1 MAEINKIIKN
11 ARDVLVGKVPDPQ
24 SQIDQ
29 ITLALIYKFMDAKDQ
44 EAVSLGL
51 KKSFFTETFE
61 DYSFTKIM
69 QAPSNEKQYE
79 LYNKGIELLQYRQD
93 LPQTFTSVFKDAFIP
108 YRDALTLHLFLI
120 EINKIPTDNTEL
132 LGTAFEDLLSIMGSQ
147 GDAGQFRTPRHIID
161 MIVEIVEPKK
171 GEKILDPA
179 CGTAGFLISAYNKVT
194 EQELTVAE
202 KEDLIN
208 NGLVGYDINPNMV
221 KLSNVNL
228 FLHGCQKPN
237 IHLYDTLTEKDFW
250 SDRYDVILA
259 NPPFMTPKG
268 GIRPHELFTAINANR
283 SEVLFTYYITQHLT
297 RNGRAG
303 FIVPEGVVFQ
313 TANAYKEMRRILVDE
328 DYLYAVISLP
338 NGVFNPYSGVKTSI
352 LLLDKALAKKTDKIL
367 FVKMNSDG
375 LDLGAQRRPIDKN
388 DIPNIIE
395 TVKSFAFNIE
405 TETENDFVDKY
416 CLSIVVNKE
425 QIRQN
430 DYVLVGERY
439 KKTEKTNSKWDYVSL
454 GNQELFQIESGGTP
468 NSNTPEYWNGDINWV
483 TLVDLPAE
491 DNITVITNTERK
503 ISEDGLRNSSARLLP
518 VNSVLISSRATIG
531 RVAINKV
538 PLATNQGFKNII
550 IKDFSRVDPMFVALI
565 MKYQKDAL
573 EKLSAGGTFKE
584 FSKSSLMSFEIP
596 LPPIKK
602 QQEIVA
608 EIEQY
613 QKIIDGATLVIDNYF
628 NSFNIKNEWTKKPLN
643 EVCDVR
649 DGTHDSPK
657 FVSEGIPLI
666 TSKNIINGEIDFSN
680 VSYITEEDC
689 KLIEKRSKVDFGD
702 ILMPMIGT
710 IGRPLIVNTNK
721 RFAIKNVALI
731 KCKENPINKYVLSVL
746 KSKLFNEYIESH
758 KRGGTQN
765 FISLSDI
772 RNFEIPLPPLEEQQ
786 DIIREIEKEEQII
799 AGNKE
804 LIKIYKQKINN
815 VLSAIWEGQ
824 DTI

>member
-1 MAEINKIIKN
+1 MTDINKIIKN

-29 ITLALIYKFMDAKDQ
+29 ITLALIYKFMDAKDK
-44 EAVSLGL
+44 EAVALGL
-51 KKSFFTETFE
+51 KKNFFKEPFE
-61 DYSFTKIM
+61 KYSFTKIM
-69 QAPSNEKQYE
+69 QASNNEEQYE
-79 LYNKGIELLQYRQD
+79 LYNKGIEELQNRQD

-120 EINKIPTDNTEL
+120 EIDKIPTDNTEL

-179 CGTAGFLISAYNKVT
+179 CGTAGFLISAYNKIIK
-194 EQELTVAE
+194 QDLSISE
-202 KEDLIN
+202 KEELAT

-250 SDRYDVILA
+250 TDKYDVILA

-268 GIRPHELFTAINANR
+268 GIRPHELFSAINANR
-283 SEVLFTYYITQHLT
+283 SEVLFTYYIAQHLT

-328 DYLYAVISLP
+328 NYLYAVISLP
-338 NGVFNPYSGVKTSI
+338 SGVFNPYSGVKTSVLI
-352 LLLDKALAKKTDKIL
+352 LDKALAKKTDKVL
-367 FVKMNSDG
+367 FVKMNYDG

-416 CLSIVVNKE
+416 GLSIVASKE

-430 DYVLVGERY
+430 DYVLVGDRY
-439 KKTEKTNSKWDYVSL
+439 KEQK
-454 GNQELFQIESGGTP
+454 I
-468 NSNTPEYWNGDINWV
+468 
-483 TLVDLPAE
+483 
-491 DNITVITNTERK
+491 IT
-503 ISEDGLRNSSARLLP
+503 SAY
-518 VNSVLISSRATIG
+518 
-531 RVAINKV
+531 
-538 PLATNQGFKNII
+538 
-550 IKDFSRVDPMFVALI
+550 DFVALGDVCEVVAGQSPES
-565 MKYQKDAL
+565 KYYNEIGQGLPFYQGKTEFTAKYIGAPQKWTTQVTKIAPIGSIVMSVRAPVGPVNVVKNTEICIGRGL
-573 EKLSAGGTFKE
+573 AAIICTEKINSEFLFYYLRSIENEIKGTNGAAFASINKA
-584 FSKSSLMSFEIP
+584 EIEKIKVP
-596 LPPIKK
+596 LPPIEK
-602 QQEIVA
+602 QKEIVA

-613 QKIIDGATLVIDNYF
+613 QKIIDGARQVVDNYSD
-628 NSFNIKNEWTKKPLN
+628 SFKIKDEWERWLLN
-643 EVCDVR
+643 KVCDVR

-666 TSKNIINGEIDFSN
+666 TSKNIVNGEIDFNN

-689 KLIEKRSKVDFGD
+689 RLIEKRSKVDVGD

-731 KCKENPINKYVLSVL
+731 KCGDNPINKYVLSVL
-746 KSKLFNEYIESH
+746 KSKLFKEYVESH

-765 FISLSDI
+765 FISLTDI
-772 RNFEIPLPPLEEQQ
+772 RNFEIPLPSLEEQQ
-786 DIIREIEKEEQII
+786 DIVSQIEKEEQII
-799 AGNKE
+799 TGNKE
-804 LIKIYKQKINN
+804 IIKIYEQRIK
-815 VLSAIWEGQ
+815 
-824 DTI
+824 DTISQVWSN